1 MGDITV
7 PFMVINITIFCII
20 FWILTILGEFFYK
33 KKDHTSKKQFYECGF
48 KSLSGN
54 HIGININFTLLAVFL
69 ILYDVEFTVL
79 YPALFNFWSITFSQY
94 VYFIIFIIF
103 IIMSLY
109 YDFQV
114 NALSWQY

>member
-7 PFMVINITIFCII
+7 PFMVINVAVFCMI
-20 FWILTILGEFFYK
+20 FWGLTIAGEKFYK

-48 KSLSGN
+48 KSLSAN

-69 ILYDVEFTVL
+69 ILYDVEFTML
-79 YPALFNFWSITFSQY
+79 YPALFNFSYITFSQY
-94 VYFIIFIIF
+94 AFFVIFILFIIV
-103 IIMSLY
+103 SLY
-109 YDFQV
+109 YDYQV